1 MRIPETVLLD
11 LLFSLRSVK
20 EEDATKKLKNV
31 KSHDKKPTLEATAT
45 LIGSVKDL
53 GIVIDIVQ
61 STKSSMEY
69 AKNLD
74 PLRHVMTFAQTQI
87 LTAKEMSYLMKM
99 GIPALHTSI
108 TLFGVAFMTQRNSN
122 HSRCVVPVVPLLV
135 IESLAVELL
144 YAPMIQP
151 A

>member
-1 MRIPETVLLD
+1 MLQTVLLD
-11 LLFSLRSVK
+11 RDYSLRSVK
-20 EEDATKKLKNV
+20 EEDATKKLENV

-45 LIGSVKDL
+45 LVGSVKDL

-61 STKSSMEY
+61 STKSSMEN

-87 LTAKEMSYLMKM
+87 LTAKEMSYLINL
-99 GIPALHTSI
+99 GFPALYTSL
-108 TLFGVAFMTQRNSN
+108 TLFGVAILTQRNSN

>member
-1 MRIPETVLLD
+1 
-11 LLFSLRSVK
+11 
-20 EEDATKKLKNV
+20 
-31 KSHDKKPTLEATAT
+31 
-45 LIGSVKDL
+45 
-53 GIVIDIVQ
+53 
-61 STKSSMEY
+61 MEY
-69 AKNLD
+69 AKKFD
-74 PLRHVMTFAQTQI
+74 PLRHVPTYSQTQNF
-87 LTAKEMSYLMKM
+87 TAKEMSYLMKM